1 MVGVNIFELHV
12 DNTTD
17 LETARVAD
25 TIFSKYGNS
34 IYIVYYYLIDGTAV
48 VITAEKY
55 LLGPLLTAFKKKNIT
70 HNNNYEVI
78 SLNLDQMIVKEYTE
92 SNVCYYIL
100 LL

>member
-1 MVGVNIFELHV
+1 MWIIQLIQKQQESQIQFSVNMVIV
-12 DNTTD
+12 
-17 LETARVAD
+17 
-25 TIFSKYGNS
+25 Y

-48 VITAEKY
+48 IITAEKY

-100 LL
+100 LLLV